1 MPTLPEK
8 GLASTRRELLRWW
21 KDGVTEEELATRK
34 QGVVATYLVGLSNT
48 AGLAQAILTNIQ
60 RGYDVARLDDFPA
73 AVKALT
79 RDQVNAAIKNHL
91 NPNAMVLVEA
101 GSVPQ
106 AAK

>member
-1 MPTLPEK
+1 
-8 GLASTRRELLRWW
+8 
-21 KDGVTEEELATRK
+21 
-34 QGVVATYLVGLSNT
+34 
-48 AGLAQAILTNIQ
+48 LTNIQ

-73 AVKALT
+73 AVNALT

-91 NPNAMVLVEA
+91 NPNAMVTVLA